1 MEPLIS
7 VIVPVFK
14 VEQYLDECVQS
25 IINQT
30 YKNLEIIL
38 VDDGSPDRCPEMCD
52 EYARQDS
59 RIKVIH
65 KPNGGLSSARNAGID
80 IARGEYIGFVD
91 SDDYIAHDMYE
102 KLYKAF
108 EGTEKIFAVK
118 CKYKRLAEGKLQPH
132 KWWPNENMNILPSE
146 DYIMSM
152 VSNEVSCFVWDMLI
166 QRKHLYVRFAEGK
179 LAEDLLFNYHLGY
192 YVEEH
197 QLLLKHISEELYIYR
212 DTVGSIT
219 NDKENLFIVSIIDNL
234 IYMYHDAINKGRK
247 DLAGLLYAR
256 SASQTYE
263 LNMLMASNPTLKQR
277 YYSEY
282 HRRMFDYDWPIL
294 IKRWGLRHKLG
305 LVLALYLPQLLSFS
319 CVRNFVTK
327 RETLPPWT

>member
-7 VIVPVFK
+7 VIVPVYK

-319 CVRNFVTK
+319 CVRYFVTK
-327 RETLPPWT
+327 RGTLPPWT